1 MLPKA
6 TRSSSSVVFSS
17 PKALMKFPHTHVHTL
32 PNKKVLLSLE
42 LFENV
47 AIDFGFYGEFST

>member
-1 MLPKA
+1 
-6 TRSSSSVVFSS
+6 
-17 PKALMKFPHTHVHTL
+17 MKFPHTHVHTL